1 MQADNKT
8 KKGSAYSKRIS
19 NSIAAPP
26 DIDSDSDFNN
36 GAVPKGLNEKKEKKP
51 KTTSKKRKNESMD
64 SDDSARPRIK
74 GKKRQQTSDFI
85 DDSDASEKPEKKKQK
100 TKKAVARTR
109 RPKDQLEDCPLLE
122 YFKNMDV
129 HSDSSEGDP
138 EMEDE
143 PSDDPEDSYDSD
155 MDVVP
160 PVNSFQ
166 AYANRK
172 PPACAPTGGGSG
184 ETTDDDDDEGPPVPI
199 RKPSPPRKLPK
210 PAVDSDATG
219 SDSGEEPPKPVS
231 RPAPT
236 KPNSKLKPKPV
247 PPSLDSETDPDSDF
261 ELPVKPIPKED
272 RPRPGF
278 ALLPGQKPLGP
289 MVLDA
294 KQGIQVPAAINTY
307 LRDYQREGVKFFWE
321 RYNENRGGLLG
332 DDMGL
337 GKTIQVISFLSAI
350 MKKTGTK
357 KDRKRRRKHVAEL
370 QAADDDWRTTLP
382 PANATWPTCLIMAP
396 ATVVMNW
403 EREFARWGYFEVGC
417 LTGTRDERKD
427 VLRDF
432 DMGRLDV
439 LLTSLDL
446 GRRDIEKLHARAW
459 SCVFVDEVHIV
470 KNPKSKTSLAYDK
483 FLCERRFGLTGTA
496 IQNSYDELWTV
507 LNWTNPGK
515 LGDRAQWRSFISTPL
530 RHGQSASATDHQR
543 FRAVTVSNILHKDIL
558 PRFFLRRTKSIIAHQ
573 LPQKTDEVVFCPLT
587 SPQIA
592 AYKKILAMEEVQGV
606 VNRNEP
612 CACGSGH
619 QQKDCCIPFDSAN
632 IFKFL
637 HVLIKLSNH
646 LGLIL
651 PSPNDT
657 KEQLIRN
664 RELASIAFP
673 NGQAPPYTVAI
684 MDKQYC
690 GKWAVLLSL
699 LRDWRKDRT
708 NKVLIFTKSVK
719 LLEMMAHQLKVVSYG
734 FLQLDGHTK
743 QSERMA
749 IIDQFHDDPEVFI
762 FLIST
767 MAGGTG
773 LNLTGANKV
782 VIFDP
787 NWNPA
792 HDLQAMD
799 RAFRFGQTRDVSVVR
814 LLGAGS
820 VEELIYARQVY
831 KQQQMKI
838 GYENSIQT
846 RYFEGV
852 QGEKTKQGELFGLNN
867 IFKLHEGGLSTKTAI
882 EKAHLAELDWAL
894 ETMDAPAPAAKGKNR
909 KSNTGAGNEEINDFK
924 GLEMLLFDDA
934 LPPAARKEDSEES
947 GAAVRGMYTHQNSD
961 LLKDSKIEQDRTRD
975 IVNTRKKKAKKS
987 DPAGPGSPSRPWPPP
1002 RVHKRIKGNAPKFE
1016 DRRKALIGTGMI
1028 KNASE
1033 IAQFARA
1040 FTREYTEEQ
1049 QAYTMHILDSYRAE
1063 SDDEDS
1069 QAGDDDDGMDIE
1081 REPEDIDMD

>member
-1 MQADNKT
+1 MQADSKT

-19 NSIAAPP
+19 NSIADPP
-26 DIDSDSDFNN
+26 DTDSDSEFNN
-36 GAVPKGLNEKKEKKP
+36 GAIPKELIKKKEKKP
-51 KTTSKKRKNESMD
+51 KRTSGKRKNESMD
-64 SDDSARPRIK
+64 SDDSARPRVK
-74 GKKRQQTSDFI
+74 GKKRRQQISDST
-85 DDSDASEKPEKKKQK
+85 DASDASEKPEKKKRK

-143 PSDDPEDSYDSD
+143 PSYDPEDSYDSD

-160 PVNSFQ
+160 AVNSFQ

-172 PPACAPTGGGSG
+172 LPASPPTGGGTG
-184 ETTDDDDDEGPPVPI
+184 ETTDDDDDEGPPMPI
-199 RKPSPPRKLPK
+199 RKPSSLPK

-231 RPAPT
+231 RPAPN
-236 KPNSKLKPKPV
+236 KPNSHPKRTSA
-247 PPSLDSETDPDSDF
+247 PPPLDSETDPDSDF
-261 ELPVKPIPKED
+261 ELPVKLIPKED

-278 ALLPGQKPLGP
+278 ALLPDQKPLGP

-332 DDMGL
+332 DDMGK

-370 QAADDDWRTTLP
+370 QAADDNWRTTLP

-403 EREFARWGYFEVGC
+403 ERELALWGYFEVGC
-417 LTGTRDERKD
+417 LTGTREHRKE

-432 DMGRLDV
+432 DMGRLDI

-446 GRRDIEKLHARAW
+446 GRRDIEELHRRAW

-483 FLCERRFGLTGTA
+483 FLCDRRFGLTGTA

-507 LNWTNPGK
+507 LNWTNPKK
-515 LGDRAQWRSFISTPL
+515 LGDRGQWRSFISTPL

-558 PRFFLRRTKSIIAHQ
+558 PRFFLRRTKAIIAHQ

-612 CACGSGH
+612 CACGSGEE
-619 QQKDCCIPFDSAN
+619 QKDCCIPFDPAN

-646 LGLIL
+646 LGTHSY
-651 PSPNDT
+651 P
-657 KEQLIRN
+657 QLIRN

-673 NGQAPPYTVAI
+673 HGAPSYTVAI

-719 LLEMMAHQLKVVSYG
+719 LLEMIAHQLKVVSYG
-734 FLQLDGHTK
+734 YLQLDGHTK

-749 IIDQFHDDPEVFI
+749 IIDQFHEDPEIFI

-852 QGEKTKQGELFGLNN
+852 QGEKTKQGELFGLKN

-894 ETMDAPAPAAKGKNR
+894 GTMDAPTPSATKGKSR
-909 KSNTGAGNEEINDFK
+909 KSAGAGNEEINDLK

-934 LPPAARKEDSEES
+934 LPPAIRKDDGEES

-961 LLKDSKIEQDRTRD
+961 LLKDSKIEQSRTRD
-975 IVNTRKKKAKKS
+975 IVKTGKKKAKKP
-987 DPAGPGSPSRPWPPP
+987 DAANPGSPSKPWPPP
-1002 RVHKRIKGNAPKFE
+1002 RVHKRIKGNVPKFE
-1016 DRRKALIGTGMI
+1016 DRRKALIGTGI
-1028 KNASE
+1028 INNASE
-1033 IAQFARA
+1033 IAEFARQ
-1040 FTREYTEEQ
+1040 FTREFTEEQ
-1049 QAYTMHILDSYRAE
+1049 QAHTMHLLDSYQAE
-1063 SDDEDS
+1063 SDEDS
-1069 QAGDDDDGMDIE
+1069 HAGDDDDGMDIE
-1081 REPEDIDMD
+1081 QEPEDIDMD